1 MVKSPEFGDACE
13 QSIGCL
19 PLSSLYLI
27 IQEETNKTM
36 EITTLRVD
44 WISDL
49 DTDHFANF
57 AFPFLFI
64 SSKIIVHLRRYIK
77 HDHPVFHPTDI

>member
-1 MVKSPEFGDACE
+1 
-13 QSIGCL
+13 
-19 PLSSLYLI
+19 
-27 IQEETNKTM
+27 M

-49 DTDHFANF
+49 DTDHFAKF

-64 SSKIIVHLRRYIK
+64 SSKMIVHLRRYIK
-77 HDHPVFHPTDI
+77 HDHPVFHPADI